1 MEFKGLG
8 LRDFEEYASGG
19 SIGSGLLFRSSEI
32 VIVQLLGL
40 GCGRLAAYSGFL
52 VSGSGLCLGV

>member
-19 SIGSGLLFRSSEI
+19 SIGSGLFRSSEI